1 MPVQDMKY
9 CEYFDVNEKYFPCID
24 ESAINS
30 GAAWDT
36 TYPHETF
43 IKLLSMT
50 EKMLGGNTNRSI
62 WIHGAYGT
70 GKSQC
75 AYTLKKLLEV
85 SDDDVIRYW
94 DKFEPLKTN
103 NNKLL
108 LKKILGYKAQGIVTA
123 YRYASGSITTPQ
135 QLFFAIQESIK
146 KALIEN
152 NIKYK
157 GENSLKESA
166 IAWLKDPFHNEFMDK
181 LLTKPKWLSTFSQS
195 SANEIINT
203 LKKSSDVTSLMNDIF
218 TLAAEEGI
226 TALDLSADS
235 LRDWIVDIIEKNN
248 IKLVFIW
255 DEFSDYF
262 RKNNTSLG
270 EFQKIVS
277 ICQEKPFYFVIV
289 THPLSSLAKSYDS
302 KDTTNPWTVVQQRF
316 DKVEITLPDN
326 IAFDLIGHAF
336 NVSSAAK
343 ANWTKM
349 INDLNQDV
357 VSART
362 AVSKVAN
369 ITGENVMRDI
379 LPIHP
384 MAALVLKNI
393 ASAFQSNQRSMF
405 DFIKTPKDMEVRAFQ
420 WFIQNSGPLSDRPF
434 LTIDMLWDFFYEK
447 GKDYLTPDIK
457 LILDTFPQ
465 QTQLQEKEKIVL
477 KTILILQAI
486 DQRLGGSLAILKPT
500 DQNLSYAFE
509 GDTDELETGCKGI
522 AKGLHTKGILIE
534 NPIGDGKRAYST
546 AILAGD
552 SAKIE
557 AYKKEIREK
566 QGTTAKLVSEGA
578 AIGASLSLTPAL
590 KLRYALDIE
599 SGKLP
604 VVTML
609 DFKKA
614 MDALK
619 NKDRNWHFYAV
630 LALAKTEEEAQSF
643 RTLIKNTIADPA
655 YENITVID
663 ALSTPLGLEAF
674 ERYVEFTA
682 MAMYYNGNKNQQS
695 KENAKKAKDVLERD
709 WKDRIHDGQFIVFT
723 HANQDGENVT
733 DASAVH
739 TILQTI
745 VLNRFNHIQDFT
757 KNLTES
763 QLKLTQAKQVA
774 KYGMNVTEIKG
785 LISGCEKS
793 VLGKFWNKP
802 EYWNDESLT
811 NEHIVVIKKAV
822 ENMISDAFKST
833 GKISIGEIY
842 DYLESTFGFSVCNL
856 SAFIF
861 GFLLKEYSTEP
872 YRSMNEDG
880 HRDTMT
886 PDKLSE
892 MIGNYIGKSN
902 PKPTYIV
909 SLTEDEKAFYELT
922 ESAWSIKENS
932 CTSPSQ
938 AGTLVRSKMQD
949 LYYPIWCLE
958 YVDTTGVYDILK
970 LYIRLVQSKGDDSHD
985 IANEIGRISIQRK
998 SIAENLNN
1006 LLTVDNCIKGMNQ
1019 FLQGF
1024 EHGKLV
1030 LLAKEIGSE
1039 DAMLQDIKKLFSVE
1053 YSAIWES
1060 ETGEREIRKLI
1071 TEYDVI
1077 KHTNILLNITAHN
1090 KDTAFKSWRETLK
1103 FIGFSCEMIK
1113 EKKPELDKFFTNLL
1127 RIANYDD
1134 MLPDNMETF
1143 LNEMVEHHAEIKNIL
1158 DNKLAVFIELYK
1170 PYLEELSEVEC
1181 EEIKN
1186 SITVEM
1192 FTSSSTSSNSTV
1204 KNAAENFK
1212 KNQVKTQLFKFWS
1225 EKTNGSKNPRMWSE
1239 KYRTPIL
1246 ICVGSTIYEDAKRA
1260 FSTLN
1265 SSNPSESEIKEAL
1278 AFLKNAD
1285 FFDSISDQTFR
1296 DNCFIKYLIGD
1307 YASLL
1312 PNLEEVRDMLES
1324 TGISAYEWNNSPAIR
1339 NKISSKA
1346 SAEYNAGGSDKAV
1359 KVIQKMKDDEL
1370 RKWLTAIVKKDIELG
1385 VKIIVNKEE

>member
-1 MPVQDMKY
+1 MAVQDMKY
-9 CEYFDVNEKYFPCID
+9 CEYFDVDEKYFPCID

-43 IKLLSMT
+43 INLLSMT

-85 SDDDVIRYW
+85 PDDEVTSYW
-94 DKFEPLKTN
+94 EKFEPLKNQTV
-103 NNKLL
+103 L

-146 KALIEN
+146 KALTEN
-152 NIKYK
+152 NIEYK

-166 IAWLKDPFHNEFMDK
+166 IAWLEDPIHNEFMDK

-195 SANEIINT
+195 SADEIINT
-203 LKKSSDVTSLMNDIF
+203 LKKSSDVTTLMNDIF

-226 TALDLSADS
+226 TALDLTADS
-235 LRDWIVDIIEKNN
+235 LRKWIIDIIEKNN

-262 RKNNTSLG
+262 RKNSTSLG

-336 NVSSAAK
+336 SVSPAAK
-343 ANWTKM
+343 DNWTKM
-349 INDLNQDV
+349 TDDLNQSV
-357 VSART
+357 VDART
-362 AVSKVAN
+362 AVSKAAN
-369 ITGENVMRDI
+369 ITGKNVMRDI

-420 WFIQNSGPLSDRPF
+420 WFIQNTGPLSDRPF

-486 DQRLGGSLAILKPT
+486 DQRLGGSLPILKPT

-509 GDTDELETGCKGI
+509 GDTGELETGCKGI
-522 AKGLHTKGILIE
+522 AKGLYTKGILIE
-534 NPIGDGKRAYST
+534 NPIGDGKKAYST

-566 QGTTAKLVSEGA
+566 QGTTDKLVSEGA
-578 AIGASLSLTPAL
+578 AVGASLSLTPAL

-604 VVTML
+604 VVTMSN
-609 DFKKA
+609 FKKA
-614 MDALK
+614 MDSLK
-619 NKDRNWHFYAV
+619 TKDRNWHFYAV

-643 RTLIKNTIADPA
+643 RTMIKTTIADPA

-674 ERYVEFTA
+674 EQYVEFAA
-682 MAMYYNGNKNQQS
+682 MSMYYNGNKNQQS

-709 WKDRIHDGQFIVFT
+709 WKDRIHDGQFLVFT
-723 HANQDGENVT
+723 HANQDGESVT
-733 DASAVH
+733 GASAVH

-745 VLNRFNHIQDFT
+745 VLNRFSHISDFT

-802 EYWNDESLT
+802 EYWNDESLAG
-811 NEHIVVIKKAV
+811 EHIVIIKKAV
-822 ENMISDAFKST
+822 NNMISDAFKST

-842 DYLESTFGFSVCNL
+842 DFLESTFGFSVCNL

-861 GFLLKEYSTEP
+861 GFLLKEYSSDP
-872 YRSMNEDG
+872 YRSMDEDG
-880 HRDTMT
+880 HRDGMT

-892 MIGNYIGKSN
+892 MIGNYIGKNN

-922 ESAWSIKENS
+922 ESAWNIKENS

-938 AGTLVRSKMQD
+938 AGTLIRSRMQD
-949 LYYPIWCLE
+949 LSYPIWCLE
-958 YVDTTGVYDILK
+958 YVDNTGVYDILK
-970 LYIRLVQSKGDDSHD
+970 LYIKLVQSKGDESHD
-985 IANEIGRISIQRK
+985 IANEIGKISIQRK
-998 SIAENLNN
+998 SIAENLKS
-1006 LLTVDNCIKGMNQ
+1006 LLTVDNCLKGMHQ
-1019 FLQGF
+1019 FLEGF

-1030 LLAKEIGSE
+1030 TLAKEIGAE

-1053 YSAIWES
+1053 YSALWEES
-1060 ETGEREIRKLI
+1060 TGENEIRKLI

-1077 KHTNILLNITAHN
+1077 KHTNLLLNVTAHN
-1090 KDTAFKSWRETLK
+1090 KDSAFKSWREALK
-1103 FIGFSCEMIK
+1103 FIGFSSEMIS
-1113 EKKPELDKFFTNLL
+1113 EKRPELSKFFTALL
-1127 RIANYDD
+1127 HIANYDD
-1134 MLPDNMETF
+1134 MLPDNMESF
-1143 LNEMVEHHAEIKNIL
+1143 LKEMTEHNAEIRDVL

-1170 PYLEELSEVEC
+1170 PYLDGLSDVEC
-1181 EEIKN
+1181 EEVKN

-1192 FTSSSTSSNSTV
+1192 FTASSTSSNNTV
-1204 KNAAENFK
+1204 KTAAENFR
-1212 KNQVKTQLFKFWS
+1212 KNQIKTQLFKLWSERTNGTKNPRQWS
-1225 EKTNGSKNPRMWSE
+1225 EKF
-1239 KYRTPIL
+1239 RTPIL
-1246 ICVGSTIYEDAKRA
+1246 ICVDTKIYEDAKKA

-1265 SSNPSESEIKEAL
+1265 SSNPGESEIKVAL
-1278 AFLKNAD
+1278 AFLQSAD
-1285 FFDSISDQTFR
+1285 FFDNIADQDFR
-1296 DNCFIKYLIGD
+1296 DKCFRKHILGD

-1312 PNLEEVRDMLES
+1312 ADIEEVREMLES
-1324 TGISAYEWNNSPAIR
+1324 TGISAYEWNNSPVIR

-1359 KVIQKMKDDEL
+1359 QVIEKMKDDEL
-1370 RKWLTAIVKKDIELG
+1370 KKWLTEIVKKDMSLG
-1385 VKIIVNKEE
+1385 VKIIVNKED